1 LAFSDCSAL
10 TQVEIP
16 SSMKLI
22 DRRAFHG
29 VTRLER
35 VTLVGSPL
43 SPSVVA
49 ALEGCL
55 MSTAKVVGHGLAGQT
70 CGRFTIAA

>member
-1 LAFSDCSAL
+1 VKIIDRLAFY
-10 TQVEIP
+10 
-16 SSMKLI
+16 
-22 DRRAFHG
+22 G

-55 MSTAKVVGHGLAGQT
+55 VPTAKVVGAALVGQKA
-70 CGRFTIAA
+70 GRFMIAAA